1 MVPNLIAF
9 DVMAVQ
15 AMDTRVGMVNY
26 MDYQYS
32 KSKGQTVAGDVFN
45 SSINMGVSDELYTTD
60 KVKMQPI
67 GVAGNTDYGTAD
79 MPLQLNWWPV
89 RMDTFTVQVGDSA
102 DPAVFGTVT
111 SIDSYGVGHIT
122 GTGITSGTI
131 SPDGKLA
138 IKFAAATADVP
149 VVDYNFDNESVRSNG
164 PVQTGFTNVPE
175 IELKINSL
183 PVTAKARTLRS
194 YWAFDAA
201 LKFSAA

>member
-1 MVPNLIAF
+1 
-9 DVMAVQ
+9 
-15 AMDTRVGMVNY
+15 MVNY

-67 GVAGNTDYGTAD
+67 GVKGSTEYGTKD
-79 MPLQLNWWPV
+79 VPLQLNWWPV

-102 DPAVFGTVT
+102 SPEVFGTVT
-111 SIDSYGVGHIT
+111 DIDSYGVGKIT
-122 GTGITSGTI
+122 GIGIADGSTI
-131 SPDGKLA
+131 TPDGKLVV
-138 IKFAAATADVP
+138 KFNAATTDVP

-175 IELKINSL
+175 IELKISSL

-194 YWAFDAA
+194 YWALTA
-201 LKFSAA
+201 